1 MFPIN
6 EQIEILDDA
15 LETAR
20 QTGCKVYHGA
30 CENCVFCIE
39 GETEGYMC
47 GIAKMQT
54 ILDAIVDNKLIH
66 NATYK

>member
-15 LETAR
+15 LETTR

-30 CENCVFCIE
+30 CEECPFCIE
-39 GETEGYMC
+39 GETEGYFC
-47 GIAKMQT
+47 GISKMQT
-54 ILDAIVDNKLIH
+54 ILDTIVDENINPTH
-66 NATYK
+66 EE